1 MKYNVIYNKEL
12 YVVVGRWQG
21 NVFVSDII
29 TFEGKLT
36 NLHMTEIMAIE
47 QIIEDTK
54 EPVKD
59 DK

>member
-29 TFEGKLT
+29 TFERKLT